1 MFAGKRTRPEILT
14 MLSYLGS
21 CVTAPSEA
29 DMQCLLHVFEY
40 LKGTLDLGL
49 FFKPNSMQLY
59 YWCDAA
65 YGVHADMKGHTG
77 MFAALGQGNAP
88 IVAKSTKQK
97 LNTRSSTESEL
108 VALDDTLLHLLW
120 LIQVIAFLGYPQSPV
135 YVYQDNKSTMTV
147 CNTGNSKSGK
157 LKHMAIRWHFIHSKI
172 TTKVIELVYI
182 STQDMVADILTK
194 PLTGKDFTR
203 LRDLLLNRVA

>member
-1 MFAGKRTRPEILT
+1 
-14 MLSYLGS
+14 
-21 CVTAPSEA
+21 
-29 DMQCLLHVFEY
+29 
-40 LKGTLDLGL
+40 
-49 FFKPNSMQLY
+49 
-59 YWCDAA
+59 
-65 YGVHADMKGHTG
+65 

-120 LIQVIAFLGYPQSPV
+120 LIQVICFLGYPQSPV

-147 CNTGNSKSGK
+147 CNTGNSKSAK

-182 STQDMVADILTK
+182 STQEMVADILTK
-194 PLTGKDFTR
+194 PLTGQDFAR